1 MNVIPTLP
9 ALITTVVVVAAAMVV
24 DVARRRIPNVITFPA
39 MALGLA
45 LWLRLDGWT
54 GALLAVVGAV
64 VSPLVLVLVH
74 AGHRPGMG
82 DVKLTAAVGSLLGP
96 AAGGI
101 AVLVSAVIGGL
112 LAIVWIMRPGT
123 TAARMMGTLLI
134 GLPILGR
141 LYSGSE
147 AVGDEPVAGTI
158 PIPYGVAIGLGSM
171 VTVGGLCWR

>member
-1 MNVIPTLP
+1 MI
-9 ALITTVVVVAAAMVV
+9 V

-45 LWLRLDGWT
+45 LWFRSDGWA
-54 GALLAVVGAV
+54 GALMGVAGAI
-64 VSPLVLVLVH
+64 VSPLVLILVH

-112 LAIVWIMRPGT
+112 LAIIWAMRPGT
-123 TAARMMGTLLI
+123 SASRMMGTFLI

-141 LYSGSE
+141 LYSRPE
-147 AVGDEPVAGTI
+147 VEDDDKAIGTI
-158 PIPYGVAIGLGSM
+158 PIPYGIAIGLGSI
-171 VTVGGLCWR
+171 VTVGGVCWR